1 MTKSDDHVLI
11 INDNETKPKSF
22 IIPNLLFVHNSNYE
36 KRGNYITLG
45 IHWTYEPKINRWK
58 GHFGHW
64 TSNRQMNC
72 TQRHGDMMEVIVL
85 EWALHKLVE
94 SAHARQAA
102 PSHSNGPHSTQAQ
115 LDLWCR
121 ASGPHLNIFPLLD
134 LLFIYHV
141 FSLLLFILFF
151 IIAFHNFQVTQMRM
165 LLG

>member
-1 MTKSDDHVLI
+1 
-11 INDNETKPKSF
+11 
-22 IIPNLLFVHNSNYE
+22 
-36 KRGNYITLG
+36 
-45 IHWTYEPKINRWK
+45 
-58 GHFGHW
+58 
-64 TSNRQMNC
+64 
-72 TQRHGDMMEVIVL
+72 MEVIVL

-121 ASGPHLNIFPLLD
+121 ASGPHLNFSPCYIQPD